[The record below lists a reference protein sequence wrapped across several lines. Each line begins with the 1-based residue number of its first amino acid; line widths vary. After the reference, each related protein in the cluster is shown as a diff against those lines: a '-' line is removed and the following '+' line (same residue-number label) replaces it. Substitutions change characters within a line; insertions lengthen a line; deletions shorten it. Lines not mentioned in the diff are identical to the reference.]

1 MIDWFHWINL
11 AGVAVCAIS
20 GTLMAYQKRMDGF
33 GVVVLASATAIGGGT
48 LRDVMLDVPVFWIA
62 DTDYLFTTLIAALIP
77 VIWLRVSPRFPYHY
91 LLIADAFGL
100 ALFNVVGIEKALASD
115 TSMAVAIAMGTITG
129 VFGGLLRDVI
139 CREVPLVLNG
149 ELYAITCI
157 AGGIVYGIG
166 LSLSLPVQ
174 WCGLGAV
181 ITTVLLRLGALRWHW
196 QVPVFKSEANP
207 PH

>member
-1 MIDWFHWINL
+1 MTDWFHWINL

-33 GVVVLASATAIGGGT
+33 GVVVLASVTAIGGGT
-48 LRDVMLDVPVFWIA
+48 LRDLMLDVPVFWIV
-62 DTDYLFTTLIAALIP
+62 DTDYLYATLGAALIP
-77 VIWLRVSPRFPYHY
+77 IIWLRISPRFPFHY

-100 ALFNVVGIEKALASD
+100 ALFNVVGMEKALAND
-115 TSMAVAIAMGTITG
+115 APMVVAIAMGTITG

-149 ELYAITCI
+149 ELYAMTCI
-157 AGGIVYGIG
+157 LGGVVYAIARHQGIDAQTCA
-166 LSLSLPVQ
+166 LVSLV
-174 WCGLGAV
+174 
-181 ITTVLLRLGALRWHW
+181 TTVLIRLGAMRWHW
-196 QVPVFKSEANP
+196 QLPVFRSEQS

>member
-20 GTLMAYQKRMDGF
+20 GTLMAYQKKMDGF
-33 GVVVLASATAIGGGT
+33 GVVVLASVTAIGGGT
-48 LRDVMLDVPVFWIA
+48 LRDIVLDIPVFWVQ
-62 DTDYLFTTLIAALIP
+62 DTDYLYSTLGAAAVTIT
-77 VIWLRVSPRFPYHY
+77 WLRLSPRFPYHY

-100 ALFNVVGIEKALASD
+100 ALFNVVGMEKALIHDAPMS
-115 TSMAVAIAMGTITG
+115 VAIAMGTITG

-157 AGGIVYGIG
+157 LGGLAYACLHYAGLDSQFCALVALIV
-166 LSLSLPVQ
+166 
-174 WCGLGAV
+174 
-181 ITTVLLRLGALRWHW
+181 TVLVRLGALRWHW
-196 QVPVFKSEANP
+196 QLPVFKSE
-207 PH
+207 